1 MTNKEAIEILNP
13 MFEQCKGTNYFS
25 KNEETALDLA
35 IKALE
40 ERPQGEWN
48 YFAEEMDGI
57 RMTGECPN
65 CKQRRIIDNFCSNC
79 GADMRG
85 NSNGR
90 L

>member
-40 ERPQGEWN
+40 R
-48 YFAEEMDGI
+48 DGTI
-57 RMTGECPN
+57 AFEDDEPIVCTCPV
-65 CKQRRIIDNFCSNC
+65 C
-79 GADMRG
+79 GSIWKKVETDKKE
-85 NSNGR
+85 
-90 L
+90 